1 MSTSAHTAPCAPAL
15 PDQIHV
21 EIDVGIRLEVSIA
34 SVAMDTD
41 FRVIQYAQV

>member
-1 MSTSAHTAPCAPAL
+1 MSTSAQTAPCAPAL

-21 EIDVGIRLEVSIA
+21 QIDVGILMGVSFA

-41 FRVIQYAQV
+41 FKVIQYAQV